1 MTDSKTK
8 PPPDP
13 RAADLGED
21 THRRRVGKIVHDDRG
36 RASVEWLDAPQ
47 DYVRPVLEL
56 EDGTITASQL
66 KIAEAPTPLSTA
78 KREGFNPYQ
87 AVGPARPAAG
97 RARRDLRA
105 LSQWIKLMR
114 EIEERK
120 ALEQDGAAE
129 PNED

>member
-8 PPPDP
+8 PPADP
-13 RAADLGED
+13 RAADLSGS
-21 THRRRVGKIVHDDRG
+21 HRRRVGKIVHDDRG

-47 DYVRPVLEL
+47 SYARPVLEL
-56 EDGTITASQL
+56 EEGARSATQL
-66 KIAEAPTPLSTA
+66 QIVEERTPLA
-78 KREGFNPYQ
+78 GPKRKGFNPYEGL
-87 AVGPARPAAG
+87 GPERPAAG

-120 ALEQDGAAE
+120 ALDKKAAAE
-129 PNED
+129 PSKDK